1 MMLSEYEVNLV
12 AEVTTTVTLVA
23 ESQEDAF
30 DSAYDQLITAVRE
43 ETAIETIEIVDYEVI
58 KNENKIH

>member
-1 MMLSEYEVNLV
+1 MLSEYEVNLV

-30 DSAYDQLITAVRE
+30 DSAYDHLITAVRE
-43 ETAIETIEIVDYEVI
+43 GTAIETIEIVDYEVS

>member
-1 MMLSEYEVNLV
+1 MLAEYEVSLI

-23 ESQEDAF
+23 ESEEDAC

-43 ETAIETIEIVDYEVI
+43 ETAIETIEIVDYEVR

>member
-1 MMLSEYEVNLV
+1 MLAEYEVSLV

-30 DSAYDQLITAVRE
+30 DAAYDQLITAVRQ
-43 ETAIETIEIVDYEVI
+43 ETAIETIEIVDYEVRE
-58 KNENKIH
+58 NLNKIH

>member
-1 MMLSEYEVNLV
+1 MLAEYEVSLV

-23 ESQEDAF
+23 ESKEDAF

-43 ETAIETIEIVDYEVI
+43 ETAIETIEILDYEVRE
-58 KNENKIH
+58 NVNKIH

>member
-1 MMLSEYEVNLV
+1 MLAEYEVSLV

-30 DSAYDQLITAVRE
+30 DAAYDQLITAVRE
-43 ETAIETIEIVDYEVI
+43 ETAIETIEIVDYEVRE
-58 KNENKIH
+58 NLNKIH